1 MTLFL
6 SRFDNKVDRKGRV
19 SIPAPWRTALATQT
33 FAGVV
38 VYPSPVN
45 QGIMGS
51 GIDRM
56 EQLSESIDSLNP
68 FSDEFGAFAT
78 AILASSFQLSFDGDG
93 RVILPQPI
101 LDFAGITETATFT
114 GLGPTF
120 QIWQP
125 DKFNIYQVGAQEK
138 AREQAANLTLVTPFS
153 REPAND

>member
-1 MTLFL
+1 
-6 SRFDNKVDRKGRV
+6 
-19 SIPAPWRTALATQT
+19 
-33 FAGVV
+33 
-38 VYPSPVN
+38 
-45 QGIMGS
+45 MGS

-56 EQLSESIDSLNP
+56 EQISRSIDSLNP

-78 AILASSFQLSFDGDG
+78 AILASSFQLPFDGDG

-125 DKFNIYQVGAQEK
+125 DKFSAYQAGAREK
-138 AREQAANLTLVTPFS
+138 AREQAANLSLVTPVP